1 MKKIF
6 NIVVLSL
13 AIFIFNIDIGL
24 ALATNGDADIYKVT
38 MRKVELCTGYTVVD
52 FDDILTDAACH
63 DAVVVGSGDKEVDIA
78 SVAAGMAAAAYGQA
92 ALLPLGVTYTHVR
105 VTVDRNFKIRTE
117 TAIDIGG
124 SGAGQDVTDN
134 CVTTTTTDSMYATD
148 EATDKYTHVPAIA
161 EGETRAEMSVY
172 VRNGRELGE
181 TTTPNYTQCLVE
193 NCTTTGGW
201 TWDYASVVA
210 TLDDAMAMSIARS
223 SDMGVAT
230 DDVVLVYALSS
241 PYTVTLIPP
250 TIDLS
255 FGTRN
260 SIKAQEVCAAG
271 ADCDSTGT
279 DGFCMFSPQEPQVTI
294 TIQ

>member
-24 ALATNGDADIYKVT
+24 ALATKGDADIYKVT

-78 SVAAGMAAAAYGQA
+78 SVSAGMAAAAYGQA
-92 ALLPLGVTYTHVR
+92 ALLPLGATYTHVR
-105 VTVDRNFKIRTE
+105 VTVDKNFKIRTE

-124 SGAGQDVTDN
+124 ASAGQAKTDN
-134 CVTTTTTDSMYATD
+134 CVTIATTDTMYETD
-148 EATDKYTHVPAIA
+148 EATDKYTHVPAVA
-161 EGETRAEMSVY
+161 EGGTRAEMSVY
-172 VRNGRELGE
+172 IRNGREAGE
-181 TTTPNYTQCLVE
+181 TTENYTQCLVA
-193 NCTTTGGW
+193 NCSTLNRTW
-201 TWDYASVVA
+201 SWDYASLAA
-210 TLDDAMAMSIARS
+210 TLEDAMAMSIARS
-223 SDMGVAT
+223 SVTT

-241 PYTVTLIPP
+241 SYTVTLIPP
-250 TIDLS
+250 TIDIS

-260 SIKAQEVCAAG
+260 SVMAQEVCAVG
-271 ADCDSTGT
+271 GDDCDADNT

-294 TIQ
+294 TIK

>member
-6 NIVVLSL
+6 NTVVLSL
-13 AIFIFNIDIGL
+13 AIFVFNIDIGL
-24 ALATNGDADIYKVT
+24 ALDTNGDADIYKVT

-78 SVAAGMAAAAYGQA
+78 SVSAGMAAAAYGQA
-92 ALLPLGVTYTHVR
+92 ALLPLGATYTHVR

-124 SGAGQDVTDN
+124 ASAGQDETDN
-134 CVTTTTTDSMYATD
+134 CVTIATTDAMYVTD
-148 EATDKYTHVPAIA
+148 EATDKYTHVPAVA
-161 EGETRAEMSVY
+161 EGGTRAEMSVY
-172 VRNGRELGE
+172 VRNGREVGE
-181 TTTPNYTQCLVE
+181 STNNYTQCL
-193 NCTTTGGW
+193 NADCSTNNSSW
-201 TWDYASVVA
+201 SWDYASLAA
-210 TLDDAMAMSIARS
+210 TLEDAMAMSIARS
-223 SDMGVAT
+223 SVTT
-230 DDVVLVYALSS
+230 DDVVLVYALST

-260 SIKAQEVCAAG
+260 SVKAQEVCADG
-271 ADCDSTGT
+271 GDTCDASAT

-294 TIQ
+294 TIK

>member
-24 ALATNGDADIYKVT
+24 ALSTKGDADIYKVT

-78 SVAAGMAAAAYGQA
+78 SVSAGMAAAAYGQA
-92 ALLPLGVTYTHVR
+92 ALLPLGATYTHVR
-105 VTVDRNFKIRTE
+105 VTVDKNFKIRTE

-124 SGAGQDVTDN
+124 TGVGQAKTDN
-134 CVTTTTTDSMYATD
+134 CVTIATTDTMYVTD
-148 EATDKYTHVPAIA
+148 EATDKYTHVPAVE
-161 EGETRAEMSVY
+161 EGGTRAEMSVY
-172 VRNGRELGE
+172 IRNGRELGE
-181 TTTPNYTQCLVE
+181 STNNYTQCL
-193 NCTTTGGW
+193 NADCSTNNANW
-201 TWDYASVVA
+201 NWDYASTEA
-210 TLDDAMAMSIARS
+210 QLEDAIAMSIARS
-223 SDMGVAT
+223 SVTT
-230 DDVVLVYALSS
+230 DDIVLVYALST

-260 SIKAQEVCAAG
+260 SIAAQEVCAVG
-271 ADCDSTGT
+271 GDDCDAGNT

-294 TIQ
+294 TIK

>member
-24 ALATNGDADIYKVT
+24 ALDTNGDADIYKVT

-92 ALLPLGVTYTHVR
+92 ALLPLGATYTHVR

-124 SGAGQDVTDN
+124 SGAGQSVTDN
-134 CVTTTTTDSMYATD
+134 CVTTATTDAMYVTD
-148 EATDKYTHVPAIA
+148 EATDKYTHVPAVA
-161 EGETRAEMSVY
+161 EGGTRAEMSVY
-172 VRNGRELGE
+172 IRNGREAGE
-181 TTTPNYTQCLVE
+181 TTENYTQCLVA
-193 NCTTTGGW
+193 NCTTLNRTW
-201 TWDYASVVA
+201 SWDYASTA
-210 TLDDAMAMSIARS
+210 ASLEDAVAMSIARS
-223 SDMGVAT
+223 SVTT

-271 ADCDSTGT
+271 ATCDVSGT
-279 DGFCMFSPQEPQVTI
+279 DGLCMFSPQEPQVTI
-294 TIQ
+294 TIK

>member
-24 ALATNGDADIYKVT
+24 ALSTKGDADIYKVT

-92 ALLPLGVTYTHVR
+92 ALLPLGATYTHVR

-124 SGAGQDVTDN
+124 SGAGQAKTDN
-134 CVTTTTTDSMYATD
+134 CVTIATTDAMYVTD
-148 EATDKYTHVPAIA
+148 EATDKYTHVPAVA

-172 VRNGRELGE
+172 IRNGRELGE
-181 TTTPNYTQCLVE
+181 STNNYTQCL
-193 NCTTTGGW
+193 NADCSTNNANW
-201 TWDYASVVA
+201 NWDYASTEA
-210 TLDDAMAMSIARS
+210 QLEDAIAMSIARS
-223 SDMGVAT
+223 SVTT
-230 DDVVLVYALSS
+230 DDVVLVYALST

-260 SIKAQEVCAAG
+260 SIKAQEVCADG
-271 ADCDSTGT
+271 GDTCDASNT

-294 TIQ
+294 TIK

>member
-78 SVAAGMAAAAYGQA
+78 SVSAGMAAAAYGQA

-124 SGAGQDVTDN
+124 SGAGQDETDN
-134 CVTTTTTDSMYATD
+134 CVTIATTDTMYVTD
-148 EATDKYTHVPAIA
+148 EATDKYTHVPAVQ
-161 EGETRAEMSVY
+161 EGGTRAEMSVY
-172 VRNGRELGE
+172 IRNGRETGE
-181 TTTPNYTQCLVE
+181 GTNNYTQCL
-193 NCTTTGGW
+193 NADCSTNNDTW
-201 TWDYASVVA
+201 SWDYASTEA
-210 TLDDAMAMSIARS
+210 SLEDAIAMSIARS
-223 SDMGVAT
+223 SVTT

-260 SIKAQEVCAAG
+260 SIKAQEVCADG
-271 ADCDSTGT
+271 GDDCTASAT
-279 DGFCMFSPQEPQVTI
+279 DGFCMFYPEEPLVTI
-294 TIQ
+294 TIN

>member
-24 ALATNGDADIYKVT
+24 ALSTKGHADIYKVT

-63 DAVVVGSGDKEVDIA
+63 DAVVVGSGDLEVDIA
-78 SVAAGMAAAAYGQA
+78 SVSAGMAAAAYGEA
-92 ALLPLGVTYTHVR
+92 ALLPLGATYTHVR

-124 SGAGQDVTDN
+124 ASAGQDETDN
-134 CVTTTTTDSMYATD
+134 CVTIATTDAMYVTD
-148 EATDKYTHVPAIA
+148 EATDKYTHVPAVA

-172 VRNGRELGE
+172 VRNGREAGE
-181 TTTPNYTQCLVE
+181 GGANYTQCLKAD
-193 NCTTTGGW
+193 CSLTGAW
-201 TWDYASVVA
+201 SWDYASVAA
-210 TLDDAMAMSIARS
+210 TLGDAVAMSIARS
-223 SDMGVAT
+223 SVTT

-260 SIKAQEVCAAG
+260 SIKAQEVCADGGDTCTAS
-271 ADCDSTGT
+271 AT

-294 TIQ
+294 TIK

>member
-63 DAVVVGSGDKEVDIA
+63 DAVVVGSGDLEVDIA
-78 SVAAGMAAAAYGQA
+78 SVSAGMAAAAYGEA
-92 ALLPLGVTYTHVR
+92 ALLPLGATYTHVR

-124 SGAGQDVTDN
+124 SGAGQSVTDN
-134 CVTTTTTDSMYATD
+134 CVTTATTDGMYVTD
-148 EATDKYTHVPAIA
+148 EATDKYTHVPAVA

-172 VRNGRELGE
+172 VRNGREAGE
-181 TTTPNYTQCLVE
+181 GGANYTQCLKAD
-193 NCTTTGGW
+193 CSLTGAW
-201 TWDYASVVA
+201 SWDYASVAA
-210 TLDDAMAMSIARS
+210 TLGDAIAMSIARS
-223 SDMGVAT
+223 SDMGVGT

-260 SIKAQEVCAAG
+260 SVMAQEVCAAG
-271 ADCDSTGT
+271 DDCDASGT

-294 TIQ
+294 TIK

>member
-24 ALATNGDADIYKVT
+24 ALDTNGDADIYKVT

-78 SVAAGMAAAAYGQA
+78 SVSAGMAAAEYGQA
-92 ALLPLGVTYTHVR
+92 ALLPLGATYTHVR

-124 SGAGQDVTDN
+124 AGVGQAKTDN
-134 CVTTTTTDSMYATD
+134 CVTIATTDAMYVTN
-148 EATDKYTHVPAIA
+148 EATDKYTHVPAVA
-161 EGETRAEMSVY
+161 EGGTRAEMSVY
-172 VRNGRELGE
+172 IRNGREAGE
-181 TTTPNYTQCLVE
+181 TTNNYTQCL
-193 NCTTTGGW
+193 NADCSTNNATW
-201 TWDYASVVA
+201 SWDYASTAASLEDAVV
-210 TLDDAMAMSIARS
+210 MSIARS
-223 SDMGVAT
+223 SVTT

-271 ADCDSTGT
+271 DTCDSTGT

-294 TIQ
+294 TIK

>member
-6 NIVVLSL
+6 NTVVLSL
-13 AIFIFNIDIGL
+13 AIFVFNIDIGL
-24 ALATNGDADIYKVT
+24 ALTTKGDADIYKVT

-78 SVAAGMAAAAYGQA
+78 SVSAGMAAAAYGQA

-124 SGAGQDVTDN
+124 DSAGQDETDN
-134 CVTTTTTDSMYATD
+134 CVTIATTDDMYVTD
-148 EATDKYTHVPAIA
+148 EATDKYTHVPAVA
-161 EGETRAEMSVY
+161 EGGTRAEMSVY
-172 VRNGRELGE
+172 IRNGRESGE
-181 TTTPNYTQCLVE
+181 STNNYTQCL
-193 NCTTTGGW
+193 NADCSTNNAAW
-201 TWDYASVVA
+201 SWDYASTA
-210 TLDDAMAMSIARS
+210 AQLEDAVAMSIARS
-223 SDMGVAT
+223 SVTT

-241 PYTVTLIPP
+241 SYTVTLIPP
-250 TIDLS
+250 TIDIS

-271 ADCDSTGT
+271 DTCNASGT

-294 TIQ
+294 TIK

>member
-78 SVAAGMAAAAYGQA
+78 SVSAGMAAAAYGQA
-92 ALLPLGVTYTHVR
+92 ALLPLGATYTHVR

-124 SGAGQDVTDN
+124 SSAGQDETDN
-134 CVTTTTTDSMYATD
+134 CVTIATTDTMYVTD
-148 EATDKYTHVPAIA
+148 EATDKYTHVPAVA
-161 EGETRAEMSVY
+161 EGGTRAEMSVY
-172 VRNGRELGE
+172 VRNGREAGE
-181 TTTPNYTQCLVE
+181 STNNYTQCL
-193 NCTTTGGW
+193 N
-201 TWDYASVVA
+201 
-210 TLDDAMAMSIARS
+210 
-223 SDMGVAT
+223 
-230 DDVVLVYALSS
+230 
-241 PYTVTLIPP
+241 
-250 TIDLS
+250 
-255 FGTRN
+255 
-260 SIKAQEVCAAG
+260 
-271 ADCDSTGT
+271 ADCSTCLLYT
-279 DGFCMFSPQEPQVTI
+279 SDAADE
-294 TIQ
+294 

>member
-6 NIVVLSL
+6 NTVVLSL

-78 SVAAGMAAAAYGQA
+78 SVSAGMAAAAYGQA

-124 SGAGQDVTDN
+124 ASAGQDETDN
-134 CVTTTTTDSMYATD
+134 CVTIATTDAMYVTD
-148 EATDKYTHVPAIA
+148 EATDKYTHVPAVA
-161 EGETRAEMSVY
+161 EGGTRAEMSVY
-172 VRNGRELGE
+172 IRNGRESGE
-181 TTTPNYTQCLVE
+181 STNNYTQCL
-193 NCTTTGGW
+193 NADCSTNNSSW
-201 TWDYASVVA
+201 SWDYASTA
-210 TLDDAMAMSIARS
+210 AQLEDAVAMSIARS
-223 SDMGVAT
+223 SVTT
-230 DDVVLVYALSS
+230 DDVVLVYALSA
-241 PYTVTLIPP
+241 PYTVALISP
-250 TIDLS
+250 TIDIS

-260 SIKAQEVCAAG
+260 AIAAQEVCANGGSNCTA
-271 ADCDSTGT
+271 SNT

-294 TIQ
+294 TIK

>member
-6 NIVVLSL
+6 NTVVLSL

-24 ALATNGDADIYKVT
+24 ALDTNGDADIYKVT

-63 DAVVVGSGDKEVDIA
+63 DAVVVGSGDLEVDIA
-78 SVAAGMAAAAYGQA
+78 SVSAGMAAAAYGEA
-92 ALLPLGVTYTHVR
+92 ALLPLGATYTHVR

-124 SGAGQDVTDN
+124 SSAGQSVTAN
-134 CVTTTTTDSMYATD
+134 CVTTATTDAMYVTD
-148 EATDKYTHVPAIA
+148 EATDKYTHAPAVA
-161 EGETRAEMSVY
+161 EGGTRAEMSVY
-172 VRNGRELGE
+172 IRNGRETGE
-181 TTTPNYTQCLVE
+181 STNNYTQCL
-193 NCTTTGGW
+193 NADCSTNKSSW
-201 TWDYASVVA
+201 NWDYASTA
-210 TLDDAMAMSIARS
+210 AQLGDAVAMSIARS
-223 SDMGVAT
+223 SVTT

-260 SIKAQEVCAAG
+260 SIKAQEVW
-271 ADCDSTGT
+271 ADGGDTCTASAT

-294 TIQ
+294 TIK

>member
-78 SVAAGMAAAAYGQA
+78 SVEAGMAAAAYGQA
-92 ALLPLGVTYTHVR
+92 ALLPLGATYTHVR

-117 TAIDIGG
+117 AAIDIGG
-124 SGAGQDVTDN
+124 ASAGQDETDN
-134 CVTTTTTDSMYATD
+134 CVTIATTDAMYVTD
-148 EATDKYTHVPAIA
+148 EATDKYTHVPAVA

-172 VRNGRELGE
+172 VRNGREAGE
-181 TTTPNYTQCLVE
+181 GGANYTQCLKAD
-193 NCTTTGGW
+193 CSLTGAW
-201 TWDYASVVA
+201 SWDYASVAA
-210 TLDDAMAMSIARS
+210 TLGDAVAMSIARS
-223 SDMGVAT
+223 SVTT
-230 DDVVLVYALSS
+230 DDVVLVYALST

-271 ADCDSTGT
+271 DTCNANGT

-294 TIQ
+294 TIK

>member
-24 ALATNGDADIYKVT
+24 ALDTNGDADIYKVT

-78 SVAAGMAAAAYGQA
+78 SVSAGMAAAAYGEA
-92 ALLPLGVTYTHVR
+92 ALLPLGATYTHVR
-105 VTVDRNFKIRTE
+105 VTVDKNFKIRTE

-124 SGAGQDVTDN
+124 ASAGQDETDN
-134 CVTTTTTDSMYATD
+134 CVTIATTDAMYVTD
-148 EATDKYTHVPAIA
+148 EATDKYTHVPAVA
-161 EGETRAEMSVY
+161 EGGTRAEMSVY
-172 VRNGRELGE
+172 IRNGRESGE
-181 TTTPNYTQCLVE
+181 STNNYTQCL
-193 NCTTTGGW
+193 NADCSTNNANW
-201 TWDYASVVA
+201 KCDYASTGA
-210 TLDDAMAMSIARS
+210 QLEDAVAMSIARS
-223 SDMGVAT
+223 SVTT

-271 ADCDSTGT
+271 DDCDANGT

-294 TIQ
+294 TIK

>member
-78 SVAAGMAAAAYGQA
+78 SVDAGMAAAAYGQA
-92 ALLPLGVTYTHVR
+92 ALLPLGATYTHVR

-124 SGAGQDVTDN
+124 ASAGQDETDN
-134 CVTTTTTDSMYATD
+134 CVTIATTDAMYVTD
-148 EATDKYTHVPAIA
+148 EATDKYTHVPAVA
-161 EGETRAEMSVY
+161 EGGTRAEMSVY
-172 VRNGRELGE
+172 IRNGRESGE
-181 TTTPNYTQCLVE
+181 TTNNYTQCL
-193 NCTTTGGW
+193 NADCSTNNSSW
-201 TWDYASVVA
+201 SWDYASTA
-210 TLDDAMAMSIARS
+210 AQLEDAIAMSIARS
-223 SDMGVAT
+223 SVTT
-230 DDVVLVYALSS
+230 DDVVLVYELSI

-250 TIDLS
+250 TIDIS

-271 ADCDSTGT
+271 GDDCNASNT

-294 TIQ
+294 TIK

>member
-1 MKKIF
+1 MKKKIF
-6 NIVVLSL
+6 NTVVLSL
-13 AIFIFNIDIGL
+13 AIFVFNIDIGL

-78 SVAAGMAAAAYGQA
+78 SVSAGMAAAAYGQA
-92 ALLPLGVTYTHVR
+92 ALLPLGGTYTHVR

-124 SGAGQDVTDN
+124 SGAGQSVTDN
-134 CVTTTTTDSMYATD
+134 CVTTATTDAMYVTD
-148 EATDKYTHVPAIA
+148 EATDKYTHVPAVA
-161 EGETRAEMSVY
+161 EGETRAEMCVY
-172 VRNGRELGE
+172 IRNGREAGE
-181 TTTPNYTQCLVE
+181 SGANYTQCLVA
-193 NCTTTGGW
+193 NCSTVGAW
-201 TWDYASVVA
+201 SWDYASVEA
-210 TLDDAMAMSIARS
+210 SLGDSIAMSIARS
-223 SDMGVAT
+223 SVTT

-271 ADCDSTGT
+271 DDCDANGT

-294 TIQ
+294 TIK

>member
-24 ALATNGDADIYKVT
+24 ALDTNGDADIYKVT

-78 SVAAGMAAAAYGQA
+78 SVDAGMAAAAYGQA
-92 ALLPLGVTYTHVR
+92 ALLPLGATYTHVR

-124 SGAGQDVTDN
+124 SGAGQSVTDN
-134 CVTTTTTDSMYATD
+134 CVTTATTDSMYVTD
-148 EATDKYTHVPAIA
+148 EATDKYTHVPAVA

-172 VRNGRELGE
+172 VRNGREAGE
-181 TTTPNYTQCLVE
+181 GGANYTQCLTA
-193 NCTTTGGW
+193 NCGTTGGW
-201 TWDYASVVA
+201 TWDYASTAA
-210 TLDDAMAMSIARS
+210 TLGDAVAMSIARS
-223 SDMGVAT
+223 SDTT
-230 DDVVLVYALSS
+230 DDVVLVYALST

-260 SIKAQEVCAAG
+260 SIKAQEVCADG
-271 ADCDSTGT
+271 GDDCDASNT

-294 TIQ
+294 TIK

>member
-13 AIFIFNIDIGL
+13 TIFIFNIDIGL

-117 TAIDIGG
+117 EAIDIGG
-124 SGAGQDVTDN
+124 ASAGQDETDN
-134 CVTTTTTDSMYATD
+134 CVTIATTDAMYVTD
-148 EATDKYTHVPAIA
+148 EATDKYTHVPAVA
-161 EGETRAEMSVY
+161 EGGTRAEMSVY
-172 VRNGRELGE
+172 IRNGREAGE
-181 TTTPNYTQCLVE
+181 SGANYTQCLVA
-193 NCTTTGGW
+193 NCSTNGGW
-201 TWDYASVVA
+201 SWDYASTVA
-210 TLDDAMAMSIARS
+210 SLEDAVAMSIARS
-223 SDMGVAT
+223 SVTT

-271 ADCDSTGT
+271 DTCASGGT

-294 TIQ
+294 TIK

>member
-24 ALATNGDADIYKVT
+24 ALDTNGDADIYKVT

-78 SVAAGMAAAAYGQA
+78 SVSAGMAAAAYGQA

-124 SGAGQDVTDN
+124 SSAGQSVTDN
-134 CVTTTTTDSMYATD
+134 CVTTATTDGMYVTV
-148 EATDKYTHVPAIA
+148 EATDKYTHAPAVA
-161 EGETRAEMSVY
+161 EGGTRAEMSVY
-172 VRNGRELGE
+172 VRNGREAGE
-181 TTTPNYTQCLVE
+181 TTENYTQCL
-193 NCTTTGGW
+193 NADCSTNDAAW
-201 TWDYASVVA
+201 SWDYASTA
-210 TLDDAMAMSIARS
+210 DQLEDAVAMSIARS
-223 SDMGVAT
+223 SVTT

-271 ADCDSTGT
+271 DTCNASGT

-294 TIQ
+294 TIK

>member
-78 SVAAGMAAAAYGQA
+78 SVSAGMAAAAYGQA

-105 VTVDRNFKIRTE
+105 VTVDKNFKIRTE

-124 SGAGQDVTDN
+124 SGAGQSVTDN
-134 CVTTTTTDSMYATD
+134 CVTTATTDAMYVTD
-148 EATDKYTHVPAIA
+148 EATDKYTHVPAVA
-161 EGETRAEMSVY
+161 EGGTRAEMSVY
-172 VRNGRELGE
+172 IRNGRESGE
-181 TTTPNYTQCLVE
+181 STENYTQCLVA
-193 NCTTTGGW
+193 NCTTNNSTW
-201 TWDYASVVA
+201 NWDYASTEA
-210 TLDDAMAMSIARS
+210 ELEDAIAMSIARS
-223 SDMGVAT
+223 SVTT
-230 DDVVLVYALSS
+230 DDVVLVYALSA

-271 ADCDSTGT
+271 DTCDANGT

-294 TIQ
+294 TIK

>member
-78 SVAAGMAAAAYGQA
+78 SVSAGMAAAAYGQA
-92 ALLPLGVTYTHVR
+92 ALLPLGATYTHVR

-124 SGAGQDVTDN
+124 TGAGQDVTDN
-134 CVTTTTTDSMYATD
+134 CVTIATTDTMYVTD
-148 EATDKYTHVPAIA
+148 EATDKYTHVPAVA
-161 EGETRAEMSVY
+161 EGGTRAEMSVY
-172 VRNGRELGE
+172 IRNGREAGE
-181 TTTPNYTQCLVE
+181 TTNNYTQCL
-193 NCTTTGGW
+193 NADCSTNNDTW
-201 TWDYASVVA
+201 SWDYASTEA
-210 TLDDAMAMSIARS
+210 SLEDAIAMSIARS
-223 SDMGVAT
+223 SVTT

-260 SIKAQEVCAAG
+260 SIKAQEVYAAVATCNANG
-271 ADCDSTGT
+271 TTPITFST
-279 DGFCMFSPQEPQVTI
+279 V
-294 TIQ
+294 

>member
-24 ALATNGDADIYKVT
+24 ALDTNGDADIYKVT

-78 SVAAGMAAAAYGQA
+78 SVSAGMAAAAYGQA
-92 ALLPLGVTYTHVR
+92 ALLPLGATYTHVR

-124 SGAGQDVTDN
+124 ASAGQDETDN
-134 CVTTTTTDSMYATD
+134 CVTIATTDAMYVTD
-148 EATDKYTHVPAIA
+148 EATDKYTHVPAIP

-172 VRNGRELGE
+172 VRNGREAGE
-181 TTTPNYTQCLVE
+181 STTPNYTQCLKAD
-193 NCTTTGGW
+193 CSLTGGW
-201 TWDYASVVA
+201 TWDYASVAA
-210 TLDDAMAMSIARS
+210 TLGDAVAMSIARS
-223 SDMGVAT
+223 SVAT

-271 ADCDSTGT
+271 DTCNASGT

-294 TIQ
+294 TIK